1 VGKGTDV
8 AARRERRGRAGRRDE
23 AEARLGSLRDEQVPP
38 EVRTRHLAR
47 IRSHEPTPVPA
58 PARRPAPRTRRLVPL
73 TAATAALL
81 LFGGSVVAAQ
91 EAAPDDALYGV
102 KRASESVWL
111 ALPRDADRSA
121 EVHLALAER
130 RLGEARRA
138 PEHAPRL
145 IDEGVAEAEAAA
157 DDRPEEAV
165 EALGRLLGEGAD
177 ALPAQASPR
186 ARQALHRNC
195 TRIAARHGLS
205 DAPCGTAPEAGD
217 HPGRGP
223 RGEDGPGL
231 GREGAPGQLGPG
243 GGERSDGHP
252 GRGWGPGGRPDGA
265 VGPPPGVP
273 ADRTGAPDDEG

>member
-1 VGKGTDV
+1 V
-8 AARRERRGRAGRRDE
+8 
-23 AEARLGSLRDEQVPP
+23 EARLRSLRDEPVPP
-38 EVRTRHLAR
+38 EVRDRHLAR
-47 IRSHEPTPVPA
+47 IRAHEPTPVPT
-58 PARRPAPRTRRLVPL
+58 PARRPARGSRRLVPL
-73 TAATAALL
+73 AAATTALL
-81 LFGGSVVAAQ
+81 LLGGGVVAAQ
-91 EAAPDDALYGV
+91 EAVPDDPLYGV
-102 KRASESVWL
+102 KRASEQVWG
-111 ALPRDADRSA
+111 AFPRGADRSA

-138 PEHAPRL
+138 PEHAQRL

-165 EALGRLLGEGAD
+165 DALGRLLGDGAD

-186 ARQALHRNC
+186 AREALHRNC

-205 DAPCGTAPEAGD
+205 DAPCGTAPEAGA

-223 RGEDGPGL
+223 RGEDGRGL
-231 GREGAPGQLGPG
+231 GREGAPGQLGPRG
-243 GGERSDGHP
+243 GDRSDGHP

-273 ADRTGAPDDEG
+273 ADRLEAPDDEG

>member
-1 VGKGTDV
+1 
-8 AARRERRGRAGRRDE
+8 
-23 AEARLGSLRDEQVPP
+23 
-38 EVRTRHLAR
+38 
-47 IRSHEPTPVPA
+47 
-58 PARRPAPRTRRLVPL
+58 VPL
-73 TAATAALL
+73 TAATTALL
-81 LFGGSVVAAQ
+81 LLGGGGTVVAAQ
-91 EAAPDDALYGV
+91 EAAPDDTLYGV
-102 KRASESVWL
+102 KRASEQVWV
-111 ALPRDADRSA
+111 AIPRGAERSA

-165 EALGRLLGEGAD
+165 EALGRLLGEGED

-195 TRIAARHGLS
+195 TRIAARHDLS
-205 DAPCGTAPEAGD
+205 DAPCGAAPEAGE

-223 RGEDGPGL
+223 RGEAGPGL
-231 GREGAPGQLGPG
+231 GREGAPGQVGPRG
-243 GGERSDGHP
+243 GDRSDGHP

-273 ADRTGAPDDEG
+273 ADPAEAPDDEG